1 VKTCCALRRLAT
13 VFLLVLAG
21 ELPALAADAPR
32 VVVSGRPMHA
42 IAAGLLA
49 GVAEPELLFRSG
61 GDPRTREPTAAERE
75 AHAAADLIAWAGP
88 ELEPGL
94 APAIAALN
102 GEVPVYEA
110 LASARLKILP
120 DRRDETRRDPFFWLD
135 SRNMLLLL
143 DELGRRLIELDPA
156 HRASYERNWR
166 ELADALGDLDR
177 SLEFDYRAVSGAPM
191 FFYHDTHQYFA
202 QAYAM
207 NVSGTFTGYGSDA
220 GGGEALLSLRRALA
234 DADNPCLFTDRALPA
249 SNLELLVSG
258 LDVRVVR
265 LDVFGEGL
273 EPGAG
278 LYRRLMKD
286 NFAALASCTAGK
298 KAAMVPAMEF
308 PPEPEVDR
316 FPPRVLPRYMLSDQY
331 GRTITNQ
338 DFPGML
344 QLVFF
349 GFTSCPD
356 VCPTTLSVMTR
367 AMKLLG
373 DLADG
378 VQPIFI
384 SVDPERD
391 TPEQLKEYLGFFDPR
406 IIGLRGSVQAT
417 KRTVEL
423 FRAQYRFTPTV
434 DHGDYTVDHTASFYL
449 LGPEGEFVT
458 KFAYGMTA
466 AEVADR
472 LRGYLTGESEL
483 DTLPLRASDA
493 APSGLFD
500 RDR

>member
-1 VKTCCALRRLAT
+1 
-13 VFLLVLAG
+13 
-21 ELPALAADAPR
+21 
-32 VVVSGRPMHA
+32 
-42 IAAGLLA
+42 
-49 GVAEPELLFRSG
+49 
-61 GDPRTREPTAAERE
+61 
-75 AHAAADLIAWAGP
+75 
-88 ELEPGL
+88 
-94 APAIAALN
+94 
-102 GEVPVYEA
+102 VPVYEA

>member
-1 VKTCCALRRLAT
+1 VKTSCALRRLAA
-13 VFLLVLAG
+13 VVLLLLAG
-21 ELPALAADAPR
+21 ELSVLAAEAPR
-32 VVVSGRPMHA
+32 VVVSGRPLHA

-49 GVAEPELLFRSG
+49 GVAEPLLLFPAG
-61 GDPRTREPTAAERE
+61 GDPRIREPSAADRE
-75 AHAAADLIAWAGP
+75 ALAAADLVVWAGP
-88 ELEPGL
+88 ELEPAL
-94 APAIAALN
+94 APAIAAV
-102 GEVPVYEA
+102 EDAVPVYEA
-110 LASARLKILP
+110 LASPRLKVLP

-143 DELGRRLIELDPA
+143 DELGRRLVELDPA

-207 NVSGTFTGYGSDA
+207 NVAGTFTGYASDA
-220 GGGEALLSLRRALA
+220 GAGEALLSLRRALA
-234 DADNPCLFTDRALPA
+234 DADEPCLFTDRALPA
-249 SNLELLVSG
+249 ANLELLVSG
-258 LDVRVVR
+258 LDVRVVP
-265 LDVFGEGL
+265 LDVFGQGL
-273 EPGAG
+273 EAGPG
-278 LYRRLMKD
+278 LYRTLMRD
-286 NFAALASCTAGK
+286 NFAALAGCTSGSGSDT
-298 KAAMVPAMEF
+298 AAAPAMDF

-338 DFPGML
+338 DFPGRL

-384 SVDPERD
+384 SVDPARD
-391 TPEQLKEYLGFFDPR
+391 TAEQMKEYLGFFDPR
-406 IIGLRGSVQAT
+406 IMGLRGSAEAT

-423 FRAQYRFTPTV
+423 FRAQYRFVPTA
-434 DHGDYTVDHTASFYL
+434 DGEDYTVDHTGSLYL
-449 LGPEGEFVT
+449 LGTDGEFIT

-472 LRGYLTGESEL
+472 LRGYLTGETDLE
-483 DTLPLRASDA
+483 TLPLPDNAAS
-493 APSGLFD
+493 GIFD

>member
-1 VKTCCALRRLAT
+1 MMFCSLRRLAA
-13 VFLLVLAG
+13 VVLLLLAW
-21 ELPALAADAPR
+21 ELSALAAEAPR
-32 VVVSGRPMHA
+32 MVVSGRPMHA

-49 GVAEPELLFRSG
+49 GVAEPELLFPG
-61 GDPRTREPTAAERE
+61 AGDPRTRTLPAADRE
-75 AHAAADLIAWAGP
+75 ALADADLVAWTGP
-88 ELEPGL
+88 ELEPAL
-94 APAIAALN
+94 APAIAALEN
-102 GEVPVYEA
+102 NVPVYEA
-110 LASARLKILP
+110 LASGRLKVLP
-120 DRRDETRRDPFFWLD
+120 DRRNETRRDPFFWLD

-143 DELGRRLIELDPA
+143 DELGRRLVELDPA

-207 NVSGTFTGYGSDA
+207 NVAGTFTGYASDA
-220 GGGEALLSLRRALA
+220 GAGEALLSLRRALA

-249 SNLELLVSG
+249 PNLDFLVGG
-258 LDVRVVR
+258 LDVRVVT
-265 LDVFGEGL
+265 LDVFGQAL
-273 EPGAG
+273 EAGPG
-278 LYRRLMKD
+278 LYRRLMKK
-286 NFAALASCTAGK
+286 NFAALASCTGTEKQAG
-298 KAAMVPAMEF
+298 ASAMDF

-338 DFPGML
+338 DFPGRL

-406 IIGLRGSVQAT
+406 IMGLRGSVEAT

-423 FRAQYRFTPTV
+423 FRARYRFVPTA
-434 DHGDYTVDHTASFYL
+434 DGGDYTVDHTASFYL
-449 LGPEGEFVT
+449 LGPDGEFVT

-472 LRGYLTGESEL
+472 LRGYLTGNSDLE
-483 DTLPLRASDA
+483 TLPLRGGDGA
-493 APSGLFD
+493 APGLFD